1 MRYTEVELLLEEM
14 RQLLEFLEWDRD
26 QRNKC
31 ALHIHERADSATH
44 CPTLLPSHGE
54 TAAFEEDLRA
64 LGIGTGNP
72 GVFQGYPHPYPRK
85 PVPVSKGTGFDG
97 YGYGFCKNPGVS
109 NLSAGMSSKTD

>member
-26 QRNKC
+26 QSNKC

-64 LGIGTGNP
+64 YPLRWVSVCQSLFNTFARQWH
-72 GVFQGYPHPYPRK
+72 GVPA
-85 PVPVSKGTGFDG
+85 
-97 YGYGFCKNPGVS
+97 
-109 NLSAGMSSKTD
+109 LMSTALL